1 MIILTKHCRH
11 ICHLWRLPR
20 ELRDI
25 IWQYALGGLAFH
37 IKAKPPA
44 ESREYYILSTPL
56 TGKATSFD
64 WLYLFNTSRPYR
76 TSLLRTCKKIYAETR
91 LIPYVHNVLA
101 FSNGWELNDFVKYT
115 LTPEQSS
122 AITMIHFKTW
132 TGEREVEVVC
142 EQFRPVLPAA
152 LAALTRLKSI
162 YLLLSY
168 WERINDQ
175 SRQKI
180 ATMFERGL
188 ENVGFVLDGPTVF
201 DGDCTALIFAVRN
214 LARRDDEDWFRQRRE
229 NLGHVESSPAST
241 T

>member
-1 MIILTKHCRH
+1 M
-11 ICHLWRLPR
+11 
-20 ELRDI
+20 
-25 IWQYALGGLAFH
+25 
-37 IKAKPPA
+37 
-44 ESREYYILSTPL
+44 
-56 TGKATSFD
+56 
-64 WLYLFNTSRPYR
+64 
-76 TSLLRTCKKIYAETR
+76 
-91 LIPYVHNVLA
+91 LA